1 MTTITISISDERLRE
16 LTELSKKLNVAPEE
30 LVRISVEELLTR
42 PEESFRKATEYVLT
56 KNADLYRRLAA

>member
-30 LVRISVEELLTR
+30 LVRISVEVLLTR
-42 PEESFRKATEYVLT
+42 PEENFRQATEYVLT